1 MKIYGERLS
10 RAERVLWTLDE
21 CEIDYEHSPDP
32 VSGEKSQ
39 QLLSINADGAIPTL
53 DDNGFV
59 ITQSWAINL
68 YLARRYGGGLASA
81 NPQEEAKILQWTFWA
96 ATDVENTIIESI
108 HATGMLDPEQR
119 NLELVAAHF
128 SSLQRPLTAL
138 NAALENRDYLVGD
151 RFTIGDLNA
160 VSIVSWLVLLGFD
173 FSNFRATQQWIQRCM
188 QRPHFPVRG

>member
-21 CEIDYEHSPDP
+21 CEIDYEHCRDP